1 MTPPNYNDDPCMI
14 VTVAAVKSS
23 ATMLK
28 GRLGGVEVELM
39 LDSGSSVSLVQ
50 SDILLAAHSRSTA
63 DTVDDSVRRSVADS
77 TTCQG
82 FSAAW

>member
-1 MTPPNYNDDPCMI
+1 MTPPIYNDDPCMI

-50 SDILLAAHSRSTA
+50 SDILLAAHKLIMSLE
-63 DTVDDSVRRSVADS
+63 
-77 TTCQG
+77 
-82 FSAAW
+82 